1 MNGWE
6 GTAKMDWIS
15 TGISVA
21 GAVIALAAL
30 IQASSANQKLIRL
43 RKRYDYLLRGRG
55 ELNLEELI
63 LRFGNDLDEIRGKQL
78 TDANALQT
86 AQEQLNGEMMSQR
99 ADFTAMI
106 REQGARLSGEL
117 EEADG
122 RLTAGQHELAQ
133 TTDRRF
139 RKLEEDSFVRF
150 DAVDKELTKTD
161 ADWRQAVAEL
171 ERRTQADL
179 KREALL
185 LRENLS
191 LAVQNVALYH
201 YNAFEDM
208 AGEQSFSLVLLDEH
222 GDGVLLTSIYS
233 RRGSSS
239 FSKDIRAGQAVQGLS
254 PEEEIALRQALGKGK
269 E

>member
-1 MNGWE
+1 
-6 GTAKMDWIS
+6 MDWIS

-21 GAVIALAAL
+21 GAVLALAAL
-30 IQASSANQKLIRL
+30 IQVSSANQKLIRL

-63 LRFGNDLDEIRGKQL
+63 LRFGNDLDETRGKQRA
-78 TDANALQT
+78 DATALQA
-86 AQEQLNGEMMSQR
+86 AQEQINGEMASQR

-106 REQGARLSGEL
+106 REHGARLSEAL
-117 EEADG
+117 QEADG
-122 RLTAGQHELAQ
+122 RLTAGHNELAQ
-133 TTDRRF
+133 MTERRF
-139 RKLEEDSFVRF
+139 RKLEEDCFVRF
-150 DAVDKELTKTD
+150 DAVNKALTKTEE
-161 ADWRQAVAEL
+161 DWRQAVTVL
-171 ERRTQADL
+171 ENRTQEDL
-179 KREALL
+179 KHETLL

-222 GDGVLLTSIYS
+222 GNGVLLTSIYS

-239 FSKDIRAGQAVQGLS
+239 FSKDIRAGRAVQGLS
-254 PEEEIALRQALGKGK
+254 PEEETALQQALSKGMQ
-269 E
+269 